1 MYEAAAGL
9 FPGADLGLLAAAVA
23 DYAPAQQAERKIKK
37 KEAVFSLELTKTV
50 DIAATLGKD
59 KRDGQLLV
67 GFALETDN
75 ERENALAK
83 LENKNLDLIVLNSL
97 RDEGAG
103 FGHETNRVTI
113 FGRDGRTYQS
123 GLQLK
128 KEIARI
134 IVDIVI
140 EQFGHER
147 KKTIL

>member
-1 MYEAAAGL
+1 
-9 FPGADLGLLAAAVA
+9 
-23 DYAPAQQAERKIKK
+23 
-37 KEAVFSLELTKTV
+37 V

-128 KEIARI
+128 KEMARI